1 MSRAFH
7 HLFGICLFICLIV
20 FNATFNNISV
30 ISWWSFLLVEKTVGL
45 GKNHRL
51 VASHWQT
58 LSHNVV
64 HLALIEIRI
73 HNING
78 DRHWLRY
85 LSIRNKSMYNTRI
98 SLDFIVMNKAL
109 IRQIIS
115 SFRITSFNHKPDTC
129 LRLS

>member
-45 GKNHRL
+45 GENHRL

-98 SLDFIVMNKAL
+98 SLDLLGLCVRMCSNDKCL
-109 IRQIIS
+109 VKEIIDRNVNVS
-115 SFRITSFNHKPDTC
+115 
-129 LRLS
+129 L

>member
-98 SLDFIVMNKAL
+98 SLDLLGLCVRMCSNDKCL
-109 IRQIIS
+109 VKEIIDRNVNVS
-115 SFRITSFNHKPDTC
+115 
-129 LRLS
+129 L